1 MSGGV
6 TYLTMDYSDMCFQNN
21 NWQFSSSK
29 SQKVLPSWFHISL
42 TCNTRNRKISRS
54 EAGMSNMPCGGVIR
68 LAMACVQDNKR
79 FDVPG
84 LSELNS
90 HRLISL
96 LEWSH
101 LLMLFFLPPSQ
112 RRPKMFNEK
121 SVLVKIKYTVHFM
134 AFKVCGI

>member
-54 EAGMSNMPCGGVIR
+54 EAGMSNMPCGESFGWR
-68 LAMACVQDNKR
+68 WPAFRTANALMFLACLNWTHTVWSRFWNEVTSSCYFFTPISEKTKNVQWKVCTRKNKSIQ
-79 FDVPG
+79 FI
-84 LSELNS
+84 L
-90 HRLISL
+90 
-96 LEWSH
+96 W
-101 LLMLFFLPPSQ
+101 
-112 RRPKMFNEK
+112 
-121 SVLVKIKYTVHFM
+121 